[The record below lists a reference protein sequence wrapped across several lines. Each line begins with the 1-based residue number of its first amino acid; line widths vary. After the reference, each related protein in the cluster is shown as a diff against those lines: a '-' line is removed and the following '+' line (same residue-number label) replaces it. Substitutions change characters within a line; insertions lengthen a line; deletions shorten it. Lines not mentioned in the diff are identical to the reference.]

1 MALGSRFPEILSAAA
16 GGADWAWG
24 ELYRDLAPQLLRFLT
39 SQGAADPEDCLGEVF
54 VQLVRQLHTFS
65 GAEPEFRAW
74 AFRIARRRLIDAWR
88 QGQRRPVVPTA
99 DPSEVADRSIPG
111 PGADQLVLQRAAV
124 EEILSLLTADQRAV
138 LILRVL
144 HQFSAAET
152 ATIIGKR
159 EGAVRVLQHRA
170 LHTLRDGLAQREA
183 GRPLRTGGAAADT
196 LRQVLQ
202 LVQARS

>member
-16 GGADWAWG
+16 DGADWAWG
-24 ELYRDLAPQLLRFLT
+24 ELYRDLAPELLRFLT

-54 VQLVRQLHTFS
+54 VQLVRQLHRFS

-74 AFRIARRRLIDAWR
+74 AFRIARSRLIDAWR
-88 QGQRRPVVPTA
+88 RGQRRPAVPTA
-99 DPSEVADRSIPG
+99 DPAGVADRSHPV
-111 PGADQLVLQRAAV
+111 PGADQRVLQRAAV
-124 EEILSLLTADQRAV
+124 EEILSLLTVDQRAV

-144 HQFSAAET
+144 HQFSVAET

-170 LHTLRDGLAQREA
+170 LHTLRRGLAEREA
-183 GRPLRTGGAAADT
+183 GRPVRASGAAADT

-202 LVQARS
+202 LVQARV